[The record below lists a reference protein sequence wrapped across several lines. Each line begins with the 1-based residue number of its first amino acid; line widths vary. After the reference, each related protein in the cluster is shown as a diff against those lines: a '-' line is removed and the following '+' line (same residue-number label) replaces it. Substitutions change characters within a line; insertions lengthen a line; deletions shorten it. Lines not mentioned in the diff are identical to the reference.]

1 MRKGIYKEYVK
12 REYNNANIKGAIDV
26 AKHIRSNVPFVGKV
40 AYRTREFS
48 YNNHLTQ
55 LIRHTIEK
63 IQNEYD
69 FLLSGD
75 EDTKENVVLIK
86 QTTPDYA
93 RLNQFNILQE
103 NILHPVKHS
112 YYEEYSALQQICIQ
126 ILSEEKSGFGNDKNQ
141 IHGIIIDVSWL
152 WEEYIGKVTGWKHY
166 GRDKGLATMHLFQE
180 PNRSP

>member
-1 MRKGIYKEYVK
+1 M
-12 REYNNANIKGAIDV
+12 
-26 AKHIRSNVPFVGKV
+26 
-40 AYRTREFS
+40 
-48 YNNHLTQ
+48 
-55 LIRHTIEK
+55 
-63 IQNEYD
+63 
-69 FLLSGD
+69 
-75 EDTKENVVLIK
+75 VLIK
-86 QTTPDYA
+86 QTTPGYA

-126 ILSEEKSGFGNDKNQ
+126 ILSEEKSGFGSDKNQ

-180 PNRSP
+180 PNRSPRYPDFTFNNIPIDTKYKNILILEMTIIS

>member
-1 MRKGIYKEYVK
+1 MSWFTVL
-12 REYNNANIKGAIDV
+12 NLAVDV

-93 RLNQFNILQE
+93 RLDQFNILQE
-103 NILHPVKHS
+103 NIFHPVKHS

-126 ILSEEKSGFGNDKNQ
+126 ILSEEKSGFGSDKNQ

-152 WEEYIGKVTGWKHY
+152 WEEYIGKVTG
-166 GRDKGLATMHLFQE
+166 
-180 PNRSP
+180 